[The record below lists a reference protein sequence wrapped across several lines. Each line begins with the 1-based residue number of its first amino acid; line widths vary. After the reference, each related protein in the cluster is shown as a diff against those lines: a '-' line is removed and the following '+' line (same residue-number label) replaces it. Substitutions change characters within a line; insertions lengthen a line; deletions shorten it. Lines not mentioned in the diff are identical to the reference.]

1 LKYFKLYVTVS
12 SDNPKPIEDPFQN
25 MIDQAFEAK
34 KKKDM
39 EKKK

>member
-12 SDNPKPIEDPFQN
+12 PDDPKPIEDSFQD

-34 KKKDM
+34 KKDM